1 MLRDLLPPPYP
12 RGSIRRRPQQRS
24 EVRGIVVHMFITARS
39 NYCIRILVN
48 IAIQKG
54 LYIYIYIYKY
64 MYTGMV

>member
-48 IAIQKG
+48 IPTQKG
-54 LYIYIYIYKY
+54 LYI
-64 MYTGMV
+64 